1 MKKHD
6 KHERFCYFFFDV
18 LRNHDYG
25 FKNELYPMIQTRKDK
40 TKIIPLSISEKEDIE
55 KTMMMPEREDNRMTQ
70 VLRDRNG
77 RKIGEIIENG
87 KKKII
92 KNAFGHK
99 LGEFDGKVTRDECGR
114 LVGTSD
120 LLTSLL
126 K

>member
-1 MKKHD
+1 
-6 KHERFCYFFFDV
+6 
-18 LRNHDYG
+18 
-25 FKNELYPMIQTRKDK
+25 MIQTRKDK

-92 KNAFGHK
+92 KKCFWP
-99 LGEFDGKVTRDECGR
+99 
-114 LVGTSD
+114 
-120 LLTSLL
+120 
-126 K
+126 